1 MKKLALALLLG
12 ILSLTLCRAQN
23 HISYGDYHQLRQP
36 VPIILDTDF
45 GSCTDDLFSILMLY
59 HYIEDGL
66 VDLKGVIVD
75 REGDRNAVLVD
86 VFNQYYGH
94 PDIPI
99 ALEHNGVKNPYDFI
113 PYSRLV
119 EFKNPDG
126 SWLYPRSID
135 PAGLPEGWKFY
146 RQLLSEAEDHSVV
159 VIAIGMMTCLQQLFE
174 SGPDEFSS
182 LNGVELF
189 GRKVKAV
196 YVQAGHFDGN
206 DNLSGYNM
214 RTASEAAA
222 VFYDRLPRNVD
233 LVLSP
238 TNVGETMD
246 YTSAD
251 ILTDLSY
258 TDLNPI
264 KTVYTQ
270 FDCEVGQRMWDT
282 NCVVNAVLGDGEYN
296 LSPRGWVRY
305 VDRGEASQMIFTPDP
320 AGNARYQMPGDTYF
334 SQEKVMDIRRHT
346 RMRCHP
352 SSYSIEAPQPY
363 LTGADAAEWTRE
375 RVGQLADKYM
385 GAAANVLD
393 PNEVRQLF
401 RPLGYTGTN
410 EADYEEAERALY
422 DCLLERMCQR
432 ALREG
437 KKDLTIVMGPPA
449 SGKSTAVRQL
459 DLKSSGL
466 ICDGVPSGEGAL
478 ARVIRSAE
486 ALGMEKIT
494 VVPVYNDIHSCLK
507 NSLSNGSVTKRYN
520 GLDQLVS
527 AYRAQAGQ
535 LGNLHRDF
543 PEVAIRPVDCSHNQG
558 VRPVSYSKALGWSY
572 KVSEKDLDKLL
583 AAFLDAVN
591 DGQIGLAYLRAAAGN
606 LLSIPGLGTRGKALA
621 GEINWRIDEI
631 LQEYIQQ

>member
-1 MKKLALALLLG
+1 MKKLAA
-12 ILSLTLCRAQN
+12 ILFVASLTLSSGRAQN
-23 HISYGDYHQLRQP
+23 ISYGNYHALRQP
-36 VPIILDTDF
+36 IPMILDTDF
-45 GSCTDDLFSILMLY
+45 GSCTDDLFSIVMLY

-86 VFNQYYGH
+86 VFNQFYGH

-119 EFKNPDG
+119 EFKNADG

-135 PAGLPEGWKFY
+135 PARLPEGYKFY
-146 RQLLSEAEDHSVV
+146 RKLLSEAEDHSVV
-159 VIAIGMMTCLQQLFE
+159 VVAIGMMTCLSQLFE
-174 SGPDEFSS
+174 SGADEYSPLS
-182 LNGVELF
+182 GVELF
-189 GRKVKAV
+189 GRKVKSV

-214 RTASEAAA
+214 RTASAAAA
-222 VFYDRLPRNVD
+222 VFYDKLPRNVD

-238 TNVGETMD
+238 TNVGEMMD

-264 KTVYTQ
+264 KTVYTD

-320 AGNARYQMPGDTYF
+320 DGNARYHLPGDTF
-334 SQEKVMDIRRHT
+334 FAEEKVMDIRRHT
-346 RMRCHP
+346 RMSPRP
-352 SSYSIEAPQPY
+352 AAYSIEAPQPQ
-363 LTGADAAEWTRE
+363 LTGAEAAGWARE
-375 RVGQLADKYM
+375 RLVQLTDKYL
-385 GAAANVLD
+385 GAAANTLD
-393 PNEVRQLF
+393 PNDVRMLF

-410 EADYEEAERALY
+410 AADYREAERLVY
-422 DCLLERMCQR
+422 DHLLERMAQK

-437 KKDLTIVMGPPA
+437 KNDLTVVIGPPS
-449 SGKSTAVRQL
+449 SGKSTAIREL

-466 ICDGVPSGEGAL
+466 ICDGLPAGEGAL
-478 ARVIRSAE
+478 AALIRKARE
-486 ALGMEKIT
+486 LGLEKIT
-494 VVPVYNDIHSCLK
+494 VVPVYNDLLSCFK
-507 NSLSNGSVTKRYN
+507 NSLDHASGRVT
-520 GLDQLVS
+520 GVDELVGE
-527 AYRAQAGQ
+527 YRNNAGR
-535 LGNLHRDF
+535 LMDLRREF
-543 PEVAIRPVDCSHNQG
+543 PDVAVRPVDCSRNQG
-558 VRPVSYSKALGWSY
+558 VRPVSYAQALRWNY
-572 KVSEKDLDKLL
+572 KVGESDLDKVLSAL
-583 AAFLDAVN
+583 LDAVN
-591 DGQIGLAYLRAAAGN
+591 KGGIGMGSLRATAGD
-606 LLSIPGLGTRGKALA
+606 LLSIPGLGVKGRALA
-621 GEINWRIDEI
+621 GQINARIDEI
-631 LQEYIQQ
+631 LQEYVER